1 VVQSKGF
8 AIARQSSTLIAG
20 RQDHLNRWQY
30 GRLKNR
36 HVGLN
41 DYLDA
46 FHRCN
51 VGAAMR
57 ISEHFGLNR
66 SQGALDFIDVEL
78 EGDTRAFVEPRAI
91 RRIESEWAEGC
102 VGLLQNFFK
111 HVLKAVRNDD
121 RDRGLNLLEGLREP
135 NETHLGLSSD
145 RPRGSGLG
153 PGLIDRLWERLR
165 QSEAAKTGLLKDL
178 EDTALVIPEI
188 DVDRISDMTTNI
200 IRQPLI
206 DYTQEMA
213 EHYGIPTEQVGTG
226 HTWNPDA
233 GTWNS
238 EEYGHL
244 PVTPVGPLILVPKVI
259 VRTRLDFNSGEYF
272 RGYILEALQ
281 NRELS
286 AGTNLVHTLKSGDK
300 RVYKKDVR
308 KKYFGKK
315 PNIKPANEETT
326 LEEPGL
332 LAQYRKDKSKQG
344 HRDPP
349 LSYED
354 LENLTGAPAPDWDA
368 LLTEVVEVP
377 TGSAGATGYH
387 RAAERFLTA
396 MFYPSLTAPRIESEL
411 HQGRKRVDIRYTNN
425 GIAGFFAW
433 AQSNYGPQPY
443 VFVECKNYKG
453 DLKNDALDQ
462 ISGRFS
468 KTRGTF
474 GLLLCRSFK
483 DKASFLQKCRD
494 TASDDRGFV
503 IVVDDGD
510 LHDLVEAR
518 KEDDEHGTSAV
529 FEYMTDRFAEI
540 V

>member
-1 VVQSKGF
+1 
-8 AIARQSSTLIAG
+8 
-20 RQDHLNRWQY
+20 
-30 GRLKNR
+30 
-36 HVGLN
+36 
-41 DYLDA
+41 
-46 FHRCN
+46 
-51 VGAAMR
+51 MR
-57 ISEHFGLNR
+57 ISEHFDLAQ

-111 HVLKAVRNDD
+111 HVLAAVRKDD
-121 RDRGLNLLEGLREP
+121 RERGLDLLEGLREP
-135 NETHLGLSSD
+135 NETHLGLSRG

-153 PGLIDRLWERLR
+153 PGLVDRVWGRLR

-178 EDTALVIPEI
+178 EETALVIEGI
-188 DVDRISDMTTNI
+188 EVDRISDITTNI

-213 EHYGIPTEQVGTG
+213 EHYGIPTEEIGTG
-226 HTWNPDA
+226 HTWNPET
-233 GTWNS
+233 GSWNS
-238 EEYGHL
+238 EDYGHL
-244 PVTPVGPLILVPKVI
+244 PMTPVGPLLLVPKVI
-259 VRTRLDFNSGEYF
+259 VRTRLDFNSGQYF

-286 AGTNLVHTLKSGDK
+286 AGTNLVHTLKSGEK
-300 RVYKKDVR
+300 RVYKKDVK
-308 KKYFGKK
+308 KKYFGEK
-315 PNIKPANEETT
+315 PEIKAANEEAT
-326 LEEPGL
+326 LEEPKL
-332 LAQYRKDKSKQG
+332 LVQYRKDKSKQA

-349 LSYED
+349 LTYGD
-354 LENLTGAPAPDWDA
+354 LEDLTGASAPDWDE
-368 LLTEVVEVP
+368 LLAAVTEVP
-377 TGSAGATGYH
+377 TGHSGATAYH
-387 RAAERFLTA
+387 RAVEQFLTA
-396 MFYPSLTAPRIESEL
+396 IFYPSLSAPRVESEL

-425 GIAGFFAW
+425 GIGGFFGW
-433 AQSNYGPQPY
+433 AQKNYGPQPY
-443 VFVECKNYKG
+443 CFVECKNYKG

-483 DKASFLQKCRD
+483 DKELFIQKCRD

-503 IVVDDGD
+503 IVLDDA
-510 LHDLVEAR
+510 DLVAIAQAR
-518 KEDDEHGTSAV
+518 KADEMDGTSKV
-529 FEYMTDRFAEI
+529 FEYLNDRFAEI

>member
-1 VVQSKGF
+1 
-8 AIARQSSTLIAG
+8 
-20 RQDHLNRWQY
+20 
-30 GRLKNR
+30 
-36 HVGLN
+36 
-41 DYLDA
+41 
-46 FHRCN
+46 
-51 VGAAMR
+51 MR
-57 ISEHFGLNR
+57 ISEHFELDL

-78 EGDTRAFVEPRAI
+78 EGDTRAFIEPRAI

-111 HVLKAVRNDD
+111 NVLKAVRKDD
-121 RDRGLNLLEGLREP
+121 RDRGLDLLEGLREP

-153 PGLIDRLWERLR
+153 PGLVDRVWERMR

-178 EDTALVIPEI
+178 EDTALVIHGI
-188 DVDRISDMTTNI
+188 DVDRISDITTNI

-226 HTWNPDA
+226 HTWNPETGA
-233 GTWNS
+233 WNP

-244 PVTPVGPLILVPKVI
+244 PMTPVGPLILVPKVI
-259 VRTRLDFNSGEYF
+259 VRTRLDFNAGEYF

-300 RVYKKDVR
+300 RVYKKDVK
-308 KKYFGKK
+308 KKYFGDK
-315 PNIKPANEETT
+315 PIIKTANEETT

-332 LAQYRKDKSKQG
+332 LEQYRKDKSKQEY
-344 HRDPP
+344 RDPP

-354 LENLTGAPAPDWDA
+354 IEHLTGAPAPDWDA
-368 LLTEVVEVP
+368 LLTTIVDIP
-377 TGSAGATGYH
+377 TGNAGATAYH
-387 RAAERFLTA
+387 RAAEKFLTA
-396 MFYPSLTAPRIESEL
+396 MFYPSLSAPRIESEL

-425 GIAGFFAW
+425 GIGGFFGWGQA
-433 AQSNYGPQPY
+433 NYRPQPY
-443 VFVECKNYKG
+443 CFVECKNYKG

-474 GLLLCRSFK
+474 GLLLCRTFK
-483 DKASFLQKCRD
+483 DKSLFIQKCHD
-494 TASDDRGFV
+494 TASDGRGFV
-503 IVVDDGD
+503 IVLDDND
-510 LHDLVEAR
+510 LRELVEAR
-518 KEDDEHGTSAV
+518 KEDDEHGTNAV
-529 FEYMTDRFAEI
+529 FDYMTGRFAEI

>member
-1 VVQSKGF
+1 
-8 AIARQSSTLIAG
+8 
-20 RQDHLNRWQY
+20 
-30 GRLKNR
+30 
-36 HVGLN
+36 
-41 DYLDA
+41 
-46 FHRCN
+46 
-51 VGAAMR
+51 MR
-57 ISEHFGLNR
+57 ISEYFDLGQ

-78 EGDTRAFVEPRAI
+78 EGDTRAFIEPRAI

-102 VGLLQNFFK
+102 VGLLQDFFK
-111 HVLKAVRNDD
+111 NVLRAVRKDD
-121 RDRGLNLLEGLREP
+121 RERGVDLLEGLREP

-153 PGLIDRLWERLR
+153 PGLVDRVWERLR

-178 EDTALVIPEI
+178 EDTALVIYGI
-188 DVDRISDMTTNI
+188 DVDRISDITTNI

-206 DYTQEMA
+206 DYTEEMA
-213 EHYGIPTEQVGTG
+213 EHYGIPTETVGTG
-226 HTWNPDA
+226 HTWDSDT

-238 EEYGHL
+238 EEYGQL
-244 PVTPVGPLILVPKVI
+244 PMTPVGPLLLVPKVT
-259 VRTRLDFNSGEYF
+259 VRTRLDFNPGEYF

-286 AGTNLVHTLKSGDK
+286 AGSNLVHTLKSGTK
-300 RVYKKDVR
+300 RVYKKDVK
-308 KKYFGKK
+308 KKYFGKN
-315 PNIKPANEETT
+315 PAIKSANEKTT

-332 LAQYRKDKSKQG
+332 LEQYRKDKSKQEY
-344 HRDPP
+344 RDPP
-349 LSYED
+349 LSYAD
-354 LENLTGAPAPDWDA
+354 LEDLTGAPAPEWDA
-368 LLTEVVEVP
+368 LLAAVVDIP
-377 TGSAGATGYH
+377 AGSAQATTYH
-387 RAAERFLTA
+387 RAAEKFCTA
-396 MFYPSLTAPRIESEL
+396 MFYPSLSAPRIESEL

-425 GIAGFFAW
+425 GIGGFFGW
-433 AQSNYGPQPY
+433 AQTNFKPQPY
-443 VFVECKNYKG
+443 CFVECKNYKG

-483 DKASFLQKCRD
+483 NRSLFIQKCRD

-503 IVVDDGD
+503 IVLDDTD
-510 LHDLVEAR
+510 LQELVEAR

-529 FEYMTDRFAEI
+529 FDYMTDRFAEI